1 MAIMA
6 IITLGVGFF
15 AGIKATAPSMYQ
27 LAETYY
33 REKRLMDFRLVST
46 VGFAEEDIQAVA
58 ETEGVQ
64 SVMPSYFCDV
74 MTSADDGGDIVRLI
88 ALPKAYQSNR
98 TLNTLTINEGRSVR
112 RSGEIITESVA
123 FANARHKIGAT
134 VTFAPTAGD
143 NKLTELLNVSEFK
156 IVGKAESPLY
166 ISYQRGST
174 TIGDGK
180 IDEYM
185 YISAEDFK
193 LPRYTELYVKAAFSD
208 EVSAFSDDYA
218 QQAAQMKERLEALSR
233 VREAAFVT
241 EVIPNAEQELADGK
255 TEFETKRDEA
265 ESKLGEA
272 QDELN
277 AGE

>member
-1 MAIMA
+1 MA

-123 FANARHKIGAT
+123 FANARHKVGAT

-143 NKLTELLNVSEFK
+143 NKLTELLNVSELAAPPSATARSTNICIFPPR
-156 IVGKAESPLY
+156 ISSCRATRSCMSRRRFRMRSP
-166 ISYQRGST
+166 RFRT
-174 TIGDGK
+174 T
-180 IDEYM
+180 M
-185 YISAEDFK
+185 H
-193 LPRYTELYVKAAFSD
+193 
-208 EVSAFSDDYA
+208 
-218 QQAAQMKERLEALSR
+218 SR
-233 VREAAFVT
+233 RH
-241 EVIPNAEQELADGK
+241 
-255 TEFETKRDEA
+255 R
-265 ESKLGEA
+265 
-272 QDELN
+272 
-277 AGE
+277 

>member
-1 MAIMA
+1 MA

-46 VGFAEEDIQAVA
+46 VGFAEEDIQSVA

-123 FANARHKIGAT
+123 FANARHKVGAT

-143 NKLTELLNVSEFK
+143 NKLTELLNVSEFN
-156 IVGKAESPLY
+156 LY
-166 ISYQRGST
+166 FLSARQHHHRRRQDRRIYVYFRRG
-174 TIGDGK
+174 
-180 IDEYM
+180 
-185 YISAEDFK
+185 F
-193 LPRYTELYVKAAFSD
+193 
-208 EVSAFSDDYA
+208 
-218 QQAAQMKERLEALSR
+218 QAAALHGAVCQGGVFR
-233 VREAAFVT
+233 
-241 EVIPNAEQELADGK
+241 
-255 TEFETKRDEA
+255 
-265 ESKLGEA
+265 
-272 QDELN
+272 
-277 AGE
+277 